1 MAWQVLDH
9 LRVRAAREEQGSA
22 RLAEVVPAY
31 FGQPPRR
38 GPPRTIR
45 IDGDIELRALAPIEA
60 TLPCARKRRGQ
71 DPCDDP
77 LAILD
82 DRLNIDK
89 HRTRL
94 FVVG

>member
-1 MAWQVLDH
+1 MLDH
-9 LRVRAAREEQGSA
+9 LRVHAAPEQQCGTGV
-22 RLAEVVPAY
+22 AEVVPAY
-31 FGQPPRR
+31 VGQPPRR

-45 IDGDIELRALAPIEA
+45 IDGGIELRALAPIEA

-71 DPCDDP
+71 DPCDEP